1 MTQAVTVL
9 KKAVVREA
17 PGVALGGPPR
27 AAASPSPALG
37 AQPQRPGAPGE
48 PQARILEQDDTAAM
62 VEVLCP
68 CGCRIVL
75 RCQTGSPAP
84 AGERVVP
91 VVSKERVP

>member
-17 PGVALGGPPR
+17 PGVPLGGPSR
-27 AAASPSPALG
+27 TAPSPAPAG
-37 AQPQRPGAPGE
+37 SAQTLRPGPAGE
-48 PQARILEQDDTAAM
+48 PQARILEQNETAAM

-75 RCQTGSPAP
+75 RCQTGSPPP
-84 AGERVVP
+84 AGERIDP